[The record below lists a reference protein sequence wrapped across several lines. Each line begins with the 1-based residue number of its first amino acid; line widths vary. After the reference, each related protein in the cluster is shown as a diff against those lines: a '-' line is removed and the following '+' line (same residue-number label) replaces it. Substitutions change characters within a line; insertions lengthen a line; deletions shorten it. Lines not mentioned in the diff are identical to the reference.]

1 MKEIHLHGS
10 LGAHFGERF
19 SLDVRDPAEAVRA
32 LTVQLPGFRSAIE
45 ANNWHVIRGP
55 LESGDD
61 LDEDGLTVAL
71 GNQHE
76 IHIMPAVEGAGEV
89 FNVIAGAA
97 LIAVGVLNGF
107 NPYLISAG
115 AGMAIGGVVQMTTS
129 VPGSNYNERESP
141 AERPSFLFD
150 GPVNTSTQGLPVPV
164 IYGRVRV
171 GSVVISA
178 GMTAEELDE

>member
-1 MKEIHLHGS
+1 MKQIHLHGS

-19 SLDVRDPAEAVRA
+19 SLEVRDPAEAVRA
-32 LTVQLPGFRSAIE
+32 LTVQLPGFRAAIE
-45 ANNWHVIRGP
+45 ASNWHVIRGP
-55 LESGDD
+55 LDGGDD
-61 LDEDGLTVAL
+61 LDEEGLAVAL
-71 GNQHE
+71 GNQRE

-97 LIAVGVLNGF
+97 LATVGVFTG
-107 NPYLISAG
+107 NPYLIAAG

>member
-1 MKEIHLHGS
+1 MKQICLHGA
-10 LGAHFGERF
+10 LGARFGESF

-32 LTVQLPGFRSAIE
+32 LTVQLPGFRE
-45 ANNWHVIRGP
+45 AVEAGQWHVIRGP

-89 FNVIAGAA
+89 FNVIAGVA
-97 LIAVGVLNGF
+97 LAAVGVFTG
-107 NPYLISAG
+107 NPYLIAAG

-129 VPGSNYNERESP
+129 VPGADYNERESP